1 MLSLLGVFLEGAL
14 AVGTLVSLS
23 DLVTFLIRFSTSFNF
38 SKKLDDL
45 RPGTYLSTL
54 AISLIFV
61 TFLFLE
67 LTYHVSHSLMTQS
80 ENTS

>member
-67 LTYHVSHSLMTQS
+67 LTYHVSHSLMIH
-80 ENTS
+80 